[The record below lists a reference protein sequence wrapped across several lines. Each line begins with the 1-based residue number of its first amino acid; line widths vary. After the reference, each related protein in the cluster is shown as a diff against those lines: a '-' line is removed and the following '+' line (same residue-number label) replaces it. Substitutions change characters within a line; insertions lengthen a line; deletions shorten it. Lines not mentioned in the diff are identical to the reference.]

1 MKTEIKH
8 NHHSLPLAAAIA
20 LSIVYTLGLLLARF
34 LPQLAVNLGS
44 SWLGSGLTSGE
55 FTLVGWFRGLANTF
69 VLTYLIL
76 ALTQHVNAFLHRK

>member
-8 NHHSLPLAAAIA
+8 HHHSLPLAAAIA
-20 LSIVYTLGLLLARF
+20 LALVYTLGLVLAKF
-34 LPQLAVNLGS
+34 LPQVAANLGS

-55 FTLVGWFRGLANTF
+55 FTLIGWLKGVVNTF
-69 VLTYLIL
+69 VLTYLIV